1 MDLPGCGL
9 VFDGC
14 GILCR
19 TSPLLLPA
27 TSITVNI
34 TNIVRR
40 ESHRVARSPMARG
53 YGVKAWTVEYCTNPV
68 HREKLHLIPTK
79 CWDVALL

>member
-19 TSPLLLPA
+19 TSPLLVPA
-27 TSITVNI
+27 SNITTHITSIVL
-34 TNIVRR
+34 R
-40 ESHRVARSPMARG
+40 ESLRVARSPMARG
-53 YGVKAWTVEYCTNPV
+53 YSVKAWTVEYCTNPV
-68 HREKLHLIPTK
+68 HRAKLHLVPE
-79 CWDVALL
+79 CWYVALL